1 MEELSRL
8 RLYRELIDILKE
20 RRWYEP
26 LEVNIKVLSDI
37 EPLFLTP
44 DRALLSYDYPA
55 VMESTNIIESTN
67 YDIIEILQ
75 NNIEVSE
82 ENNYL
87 YYTKAGQTLLQ
98 KLRSV
103 VKENTQED
111 SSVDKKPRSQSYNI
125 FNKILKALGEFNNSF
140 FPDGI
145 MPIRDRERGRR
156 PQVFLS
162 HAYVDKLYTAALFEY
177 FYNRGVYLYV
187 DWMHQGRQNDGR
199 LLKQLLKSEL
209 DRSSQFLFLRTVN
222 SELNIQGQHII
233 RHWCAWE
240 IGNYYGQQSDEK
252 YIVNLYSVKRFGK
265 NPQLHGLKLYSGIN
279 NGRLFGPEI
288 TP

>member
-8 RLYRELIDILKE
+8 RLYQEMLDIRKE
-20 RRWYEP
+20 RRWNEP

-37 EPLFLTP
+37 EPLYLTP

-55 VMESTNIIESTN
+55 VMESTNN
-67 YDIIEILQ
+67 DIIEILQ
-75 NNIEVSE
+75 NNLKVSE
-82 ENNYL
+82 ESSYL
-87 YYTKAGQTLLQ
+87 YFTKAGQILLQ

-103 VKENTQED
+103 VKENTRD
-111 SSVDKKPRSQSYNI
+111 NSSSDEKPRSQSYNI
-125 FNKILKALGEFNNSF
+125 FNKILKALGEYNNSF
-140 FPDGI
+140 FRDGI
-145 MPIRDRERGRR
+145 MPIRDREREGR

-177 FYNRGVYLYV
+177 FYARGVYLYV
-187 DWMHQGRQNDGR
+187 DWMHQGQQNDGR
-199 LLKQLLKSEL
+199 RLKQLLKSEL
-209 DRSSQFLFLRTVN
+209 DESSQLLFLRTVN

-279 NGRLFGPEI
+279 SGRLFGPEI